1 MDFVYQV
8 THIDENCENG
18 NISPVLDKTAGSWY
32 HNGQSYAD
40 EIFFNC
46 IEMFGRE
53 KEEAKHGWSDRHVSK
68 TWTEFEIIQ
77 LTKTCTMCIVSSL
90 YIV

>member
-40 EIFFNC
+40 EIFSIALKC
-46 IEMFGRE
+46 LEE
-53 KEEAKHGWSDRHVSK
+53 KKKRPNMVEVTDMLVKLEQNLKSYS
-68 TWTEFEIIQ
+68 
-77 LTKTCTMCIVSSL
+77 
-90 YIV
+90 